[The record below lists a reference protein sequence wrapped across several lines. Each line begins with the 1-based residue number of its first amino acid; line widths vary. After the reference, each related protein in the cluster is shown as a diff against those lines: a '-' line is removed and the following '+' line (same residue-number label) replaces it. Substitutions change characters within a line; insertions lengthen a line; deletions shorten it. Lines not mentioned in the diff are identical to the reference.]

1 MCRGTG
7 GTDDYA
13 RARIRAV
20 AVRRRRFTAGMVIN
34 DLFMA
39 GDIRPACKNVN
50 AIKASDPGLRS
61 RLAIKVCDQLW
72 RSWFCRL
79 DGIVEGTPEIDSPPL
94 RTR

>member
-39 GDIRPACKNVN
+39 DDIRPAGKSVN
-50 AIKASDPGLRS
+50 AIKL
-61 RLAIKVCDQLW
+61 
-72 RSWFCRL
+72 
-79 DGIVEGTPEIDSPPL
+79 
-94 RTR
+94 

>member
-20 AVRRRRFTAGMVIN
+20 VVRRRRFTAGMVTN

-39 GDIRPACKNVN
+39 ADIRPAGKSVN
-50 AIKASDPGLRS
+50 AIKL
-61 RLAIKVCDQLW
+61 
-72 RSWFCRL
+72 
-79 DGIVEGTPEIDSPPL
+79 
-94 RTR
+94 

>member
-20 AVRRRRFTAGMVIN
+20 EVRRRRFTAGTVID
-34 DLFMA
+34 DLFMG
-39 GDIRPACKNVN
+39 GDIRPARKSVN
-50 AIKASDPGLRS
+50 ALN
-61 RLAIKVCDQLW
+61 VW
-72 RSWFCRL
+72 RSWFCRP
-79 DGIVEGTPEIDSPPL
+79 DGIVEGTPELDSQPL

>member
-20 AVRRRRFTAGMVIN
+20 VVRRRRFTAGVVII

-39 GDIRPACKNVN
+39 GDIRPAGKSVN
-50 AIKASDPGLRS
+50 ARN
-61 RLAIKVCDQLW
+61 VW

-79 DGIVEGTPEIDSPPL
+79 DGIVEGTPEIDSPSL

>member
-20 AVRRRRFTAGMVIN
+20 AVRRRFTAGMVIN

-39 GDIRPACKNVN
+39 DDIRPAGKSVN
-50 AIKASDPGLRS
+50 AIKL
-61 RLAIKVCDQLW
+61 
-72 RSWFCRL
+72 
-79 DGIVEGTPEIDSPPL
+79 
-94 RTR
+94 

>member
-34 DLFMA
+34 DLFMG
-39 GDIRPACKNVN
+39 GDIRPARKSVN
-50 AIKASDPGLRS
+50 ALP
-61 RLAIKVCDQLW
+61 VW
-72 RSWFCRL
+72 RSSFCRR

>member
-7 GTDDYA
+7 GTGNYA

-20 AVRRRRFTAGMVIN
+20 AVRRRRFTAGTVIN

-39 GDIRPACKNVN
+39 GDITPACKSVN
-50 AIKASDPGLRS
+50 ATKA
-61 RLAIKVCDQLW
+61 CDQLW
-72 RSWFCRL
+72 RSSFCRL

>member
-20 AVRRRRFTAGMVIN
+20 TVRRRRFTAGRVIN

-39 GDIRPACKNVN
+39 GDIGPAGESVN
-50 AIKASDPGLRS
+50 AVKAWQS
-61 RLAIKVCDQLW
+61 RFGAHG
-72 RSWFCRL
+72 FAA
-79 DGIVEGTPEIDSPPL
+79 
-94 RTR
+94 